1 MGDVGGAG
9 EAGEARG
16 GAWRRVEEYVWDVC
30 VCVCARSKDAMWGR
44 CDVGVSDCVVG
55 LDLRQRRRT
64 KRKQGEMKT
73 RIR

>member
-1 MGDVGGAG
+1 MWGVRGMRGRRV
-9 EAGEARG
+9 EARG

-55 LDLRQRRRT
+55 LDT
-64 KRKQGEMKT
+64 
-73 RIR
+73 